1 MDSLDSFGT
10 CFLGIQPPCTAPQS
24 LIIHF
29 LKGKLLETKFL
40 GGDCSWSSENAGG
53 FDPVPR
59 GDWECDSRLVIFW
72 KTFRTKWPRVYS
84 TLYGTEF
91 GSTNF
96 KKKHAVWSKFCQELY
111 PKIPKEL
118 MFPCRWVNFME
129 VHGRPHEMS
138 MVVWYINGIFGPT
151 LAGEFVD
158 SQITYPDLQFF
169 QFSPEGHTC
178 LSANPVHGD
187 DTSREVVDC
196 RIL

>member
-1 MDSLDSFGT
+1 
-10 CFLGIQPPCTAPQS
+10 
-24 LIIHF
+24 
-29 LKGKLLETKFL
+29 
-40 GGDCSWSSENAGG
+40 
-53 FDPVPR
+53 
-59 GDWECDSRLVIFW
+59 
-72 KTFRTKWPRVYS
+72 
-84 TLYGTEF
+84 
-91 GSTNF
+91 
-96 KKKHAVWSKFCQELY
+96 
-111 PKIPKEL
+111 
-118 MFPCRWVNFME
+118 ME

-138 MVVWYINGIFGPT
+138 MVVWYINGIFGPS